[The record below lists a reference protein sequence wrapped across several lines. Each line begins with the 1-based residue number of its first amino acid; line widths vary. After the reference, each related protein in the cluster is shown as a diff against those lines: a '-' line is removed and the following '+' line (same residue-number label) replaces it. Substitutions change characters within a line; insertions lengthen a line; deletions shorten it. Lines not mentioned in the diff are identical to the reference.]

1 MQAIGMKGETS
12 QETEGKDKRNIHE
25 KKEAINDVE
34 KIVAKHEWKKRE
46 QRQIKRGG
54 ESREIHMKRTSRAQ

>member
-1 MQAIGMKGETS
+1 MLSSLAKQTIRGMQAIGMKGETS

-34 KIVAKHEWKKRE
+34 KIVAKHE
-46 QRQIKRGG
+46 
-54 ESREIHMKRTSRAQ
+54 